1 MRKSL
6 KDRIIF
12 NFPNFK
18 KVAQSQVPISHAGRD
33 TKSGTGA
40 SDTSL
45 KLRRMRE
52 NIILLKFFP
61 TANKNHISKSTGHWS
76 NKIKCIWNIEASSY
90 WSPHVL
96 MSLPRSTY
104 LTLNSCYPRE
114 AWAGVGRLGLCWREG
129 VSTLLFLSIIYTTP
143 PSLPGSGV
151 TTRNHF
157 LFYVECKW
165 HSFQSVFKWFSNSI
179 TINNFL
185 FTWWDVSYQFYHKYS
200 NQNSDISW
208 LEVKSKKDFLN
219 I

>member
-1 MRKSL
+1 
-6 KDRIIF
+6 
-12 NFPNFK
+12 
-18 KVAQSQVPISHAGRD
+18 
-33 TKSGTGA
+33 
-40 SDTSL
+40 
-45 KLRRMRE
+45 
-52 NIILLKFFP
+52 
-61 TANKNHISKSTGHWS
+61 
-76 NKIKCIWNIEASSY
+76 
-90 WSPHVL
+90 

-104 LTLNSCYPRE
+104 LTLNSCYPGE

-185 FTWWDVSYQFYHKYS
+185 FTWWDVSYQFYHIISTAIKIVIFRGWRWKAKKIFWISSLSLQDGYQVIFFKFNRFVDS
-200 NQNSDISW
+200 FVSRPWTLHFSKRYGSDFIS
-208 LEVKSKKDFLN
+208 FL
-219 I
+219 IPYLIYTGI